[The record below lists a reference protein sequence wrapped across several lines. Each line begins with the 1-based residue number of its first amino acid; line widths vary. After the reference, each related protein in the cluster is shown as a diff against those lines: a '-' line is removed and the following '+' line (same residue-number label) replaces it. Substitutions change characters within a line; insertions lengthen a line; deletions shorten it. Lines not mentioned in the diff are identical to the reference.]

1 MELVKQMNEVNS
13 ELLHAQM
20 EVNSLTEKVMHLE
33 TICEDAKLRE
43 QHSRELV
50 MELLERQKELNVML
64 NRASMMLNR
73 AQEVILSLSAEFTEL
88 AEAQPAH
95 KKKEWNEKLSRIN
108 ELFRQ
113 TGVPDAEFGLTE
125 EQPALEEGIAPSP
138 EVPEPVEGRFAEIPD
153 VEKPAEETVE
163 ETPEPT
169 EAVAASMSSAQNL
182 LFSPRKK
189 SWRR

>member
-1 MELVKQMNEVNS
+1 MNEVNA

-20 EVNSLTEKVMHLE
+20 EVNSLTQKVMHLE
-33 TICEDAKLRE
+33 SICGDAKLRE

-113 TGVPDAEFGLTE
+113 TGVQDAELGTGE
-125 EQPALEEGIAPSP
+125 EQPALEGIEEPLTEMAEP
-138 EVPEPVEGRFAEIPD
+138 EEGRFADIS
-153 VEKPAEETVE
+153 EEEWPMEEVPEEMVE
-163 ETPEPT
+163 ESPEPT
-169 EAVAASMSSAQNL
+169 EPEAAPPTPVQVL
-182 LFSPRKK
+182 LFPPRKK

>member
-1 MELVKQMNEVNS
+1 MELVKQMNEVTA

-113 TGVPDAEFGLTE
+113 TGVPDAELGAPE
-125 EQPALEEGIAPSP
+125 DQPALEDGMAPLP
-138 EVPEPVEGRFAEIPD
+138 EIPEPVEGRFAEIP
-153 VEKPAEETVE
+153 EEEEPAEETIE
-163 ETPEPT
+163 ETPEP
-169 EAVAASMSSAQNL
+169 ADAASASASSAQAL
-182 LFSPRKK
+182 LFPPRKK